1 MTRRALL
8 VINPGAGRHPHVDA
22 MGPLLPVLDA
32 AGIAV
37 EIAQS
42 APDASDLA
50 AIARRAVTERFDAV
64 IAAGGDHT
72 VQLIAREILDTDVV
86 LGILPFGSF
95 MNIAKGLRIPL
106 DPAEAAGV
114 IARGH
119 VRRADAGEVNGQIFF
134 ESAGIGLDAEVFG
147 AARAA
152 ERGRW
157 RGAWRR
163 AVRWATQGTHT
174 IRIEGATRRFQ
185 YRALQAIV
193 LNSPFYTWSFP
204 MVGGDMHDGLL
215 EIAIFPRMDRLA
227 LLRSLISLATSG
239 RHETAPIVLREATAR
254 ISADEPLPIQ
264 ADTHLAGT
272 LPATFRCRAGA
283 FAVYVPDTLGR

>member
-1 MTRRALL
+1 MGPARRALV
-8 VINPGAGRHPHVDA
+8 VINPGAGKHPNA
-22 MGPLLPVLDA
+22 ERARPALAVLEA
-32 AGIAV
+32 AGMQL
-37 EIAQS
+37 E
-42 APDASDLA
+42 LA
-50 AIARRAVTERFDAV
+50 AAAADGSHVEEIARRAVPESFDSVVAV
-64 IAAGGDHT
+64 GGDHT
-72 VQLIAREILDTDVV
+72 VQLAARGILGTGVV
-86 LGILPFGSF
+86 LGILPFGTY
-95 MNIAKGLRIPL
+95 MNITKGLRIPL

-119 VRRADAGEVNGQIFF
+119 VRRADVGEVDGQVFF

-163 AVRWATQGTHT
+163 AVRWATQGTHR
-174 IRIEGATRRFQ
+174 IRIEGERTQ
-185 YRALQAIV
+185 VEYRALQVIV

-215 EIAIFPRMDRLA
+215 EIAVFPRMGRLA
-227 LLRSLISLATSG
+227 LLRSLVRLALQG
-239 RHETAPIVLREATAR
+239 QHETAPIVLRETTAR
-254 ISADEPLPIQ
+254 ISAEVPLPIQ
-264 ADTHLAGT
+264 ADTRMAGT

-283 FAVYVPDTLGR
+283 FAVYVPEPS

>member
-1 MTRRALL
+1 VTRRALV
-8 VINPGAGRHPHVDA
+8 VINPGAGRHPHADA
-22 MGPLLPVLDA
+22 VRSLLPVLEGGD
-32 AGIAV
+32 IAV

-42 APDASDLA
+42 APDASDLS

-64 IAAGGDHT
+64 IAVGGDHT
-72 VQLIAREILDTDVV
+72 VQLIAREIIDTDVV

-95 MNIAKGLRIPL
+95 MNITKGLRIPL
-106 DPAEAAGV
+106 DPAGAASV

-119 VRRADAGEVNGQIFF
+119 VRRADVGEVNSQVFF

-163 AVRWATQGTHT
+163 AVRWATQETHS
-174 IRIEGATRRFQ
+174 IRIEGRSRVA
-185 YRALQAIV
+185 YRALQVIV

-215 EIAIFPRMDRLA
+215 EIAVFPRMGRLA
-227 LLRSLISLATSG
+227 LLGSLLRLATSG
-239 RHETAPIVLREATAR
+239 RHETAPIVLREASAR
-254 ISADEPLPIQ
+254 ISADMPLPIQ
-264 ADTHLAGT
+264 ADTRMAGT

-283 FAVYVPDTLGR
+283 FAVYVPEVTAP